1 MVGLAFLE
9 AVVNITRKPLLPPR
23 GSGMVISTHL
33 STQNCMFTKTFLF
46 ALQND
51 IFLRHYDKGPC
62 RNKLGHSRASV
73 MWNRTQV
80 PWPWKKPESNQT
92 KNGFKSSPMHPP
104 HSIAC
109 IPIPAWEVLGVLSLK
124 LIHEHSL
131 LEEKAGPQSSQWPGE
146 WRQLLFPS
154 EEKGQND
161 FAKAPGGILAMRG
174 SALKPLSPCGGPDS
188 SVHIVCSHNR
198 FRGSPGLF
206 LIGFHIY

>member
-33 STQNCMFTKTFLF
+33 STQNCMFTKTSLF

-80 PWPWKKPESNQT
+80 P
-92 KNGFKSSPMHPP
+92 
-104 HSIAC
+104 
-109 IPIPAWEVLGVLSLK
+109 
-124 LIHEHSL
+124 
-131 LEEKAGPQSSQWPGE
+131 
-146 WRQLLFPS
+146 
-154 EEKGQND
+154 
-161 FAKAPGGILAMRG
+161 
-174 SALKPLSPCGGPDS
+174 
-188 SVHIVCSHNR
+188 
-198 FRGSPGLF
+198 
-206 LIGFHIY
+206 